1 VWCRLGEV
9 INIKSGK
16 RIHASDYKDSGTP
29 FLRSGE
35 ISSLGRGEPIKNQL
49 YISQDK
55 YEEIREKFGV
65 PKPGDILIA
74 CIGGSIG
81 NTWVVD
87 DREFYYK
94 DGNLVLLES
103 IQFINTNYLL
113 SYLSSPFF
121 WNNTILN
128 ATSNSYN
135 ALTIV
140 KLNHS
145 IFPLPPQ
152 QEQQYIEKK
161 IKSLFKKQD
170 NLKSF
175 NQENHENIS
184 LLDHVVLKEILKDK
198 N

>member
-1 VWCRLGEV
+1 
-9 INIKSGK
+9 
-16 RIHASDYKDSGTP
+16 
-29 FLRSGE
+29 
-35 ISSLGRGEPIKNQL
+35 
-49 YISQDK
+49 
-55 YEEIREKFGV
+55 
-65 PKPGDILIA
+65 
-74 CIGGSIG
+74 
-81 NTWVVD
+81 VVD